1 MPYFAKPHMKL
12 LSKHVFSVWE
22 AVSKFLQYLKDQV
35 ARTSEV
41 QSNIETEASAEDILV
56 QKIKAV
62 RCAELFWK
70 KVSLILKDYGMVSR
84 DITPFLSVL
93 S

>member
-1 MPYFAKPHMKL
+1 M
-12 LSKHVFSVWE
+12 
-22 AVSKFLQYLKDQV
+22 
-35 ARTSEV
+35 

-70 KVSLILKDYGMVSR
+70 KVSLILKEYGMVSR
-84 DITPFLSVL
+84 DITPFLSIL